1 MKLVEKK
8 CPNCGASLSFDS
20 DDKEVTC
27 KYCNNSFEIER
38 DLKDLIDT
46 DRIAK
51 IANDMLDPET
61 FSLHKKAMKRFGSIF
76 IIVWALI
83 FIVSLVIFISV
94 ASHVFPRIFG

>member
-20 DDKEVTC
+20 DDKEVIC

-46 DRIAK
+46 EKIAK
-51 IANDMLDPET
+51 IANDMLDPEI
-61 FSLHKKAMKRFGSIF
+61 FSLHKKAMKSFSSIF
-76 IIVWALI
+76 IIAWAII
-83 FIVSLVIFISV
+83 FIVGLVIFIFV